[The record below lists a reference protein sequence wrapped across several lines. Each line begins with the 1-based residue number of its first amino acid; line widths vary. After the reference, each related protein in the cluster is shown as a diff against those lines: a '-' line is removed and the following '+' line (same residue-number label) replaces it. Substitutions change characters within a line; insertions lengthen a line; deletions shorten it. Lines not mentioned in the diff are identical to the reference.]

1 MGRVRGP
8 LLIRA
13 SRSSLPSTG
22 SWLILSVI
30 DRSPET
36 VRSYAFDLRD
46 YFAFLDQAGVSWR
59 SVRLEDLGRFVGWL
73 RKSPSSG
80 SGA

>member
-1 MGRVRGP
+1 M
-8 LLIRA
+8 
-13 SRSSLPSTG
+13 
-22 SWLILSVI
+22 
-30 DRSPET
+30 
-36 VRSYAFDLRD
+36 RSYAFDLRD